1 MKKKQP
7 PGKSP
12 RAASKAQ
19 LPLRPTGAAP
29 SDAEPASGEPASP
42 RQHLKLP
49 EVLAELEAAAKALEV
64 RLTYEA
70 IGGELGAGGLCKV
83 KGQWRV
89 IIDKRTTPSER
100 VSVLAQALS
109 RFDFPRLRLSPQVH
123 ELLVRVAPAPEA
135 AGSAEATSAT
145 DSASNADSAGTTD
158 SASNA
163 DSAGTTE
170 SASNA
175 ESAGTTESASATE
188 TAGTVAVEVT
198 TESAAS
204 KFPAEGAAAGT
215 AASPPS

>member
-49 EVLAELEAAAKALEV
+49 EVLAELEAAAKALAV

-83 KGQWRV
+83 KGHWRV

-100 VSVLAQALS
+100 VSVLAQALA
-109 RFDFPRLRLSPQVH
+109 RFDFPPLRLSPQVH
-123 ELLVRVAPAPEA
+123 ELLVRLAPTP
-135 AGSAEATSAT
+135 
-145 DSASNADSAGTTD
+145 
-158 SASNA
+158 
-163 DSAGTTE
+163 
-170 SASNA
+170 
-175 ESAGTTESASATE
+175 E
-188 TAGTVAVEVT
+188 TA
-198 TESAAS
+198 
-204 KFPAEGAAAGT
+204 AAAVAAETADAAAPGLADAAAAET
-215 AASPPS
+215 SDAAVADPEPTAADAATGAAASPPP

>member
-29 SDAEPASGEPASP
+29 PAAELASGEPASP

-83 KGQWRV
+83 KGHWRV

-109 RFDFPRLRLSPQVH
+109 RFDFPRLRLSAQVH
-123 ELLVRVAPAPEA
+123 ELLVRVAPAPETADA
-135 AGSAEATSAT
+135 AAAPIT
-145 DSASNADSAGTTD
+145 
-158 SASNA
+158 
-163 DSAGTTE
+163 
-170 SASNA
+170 A
-175 ESAGTTESASATE
+175 ESADA
-188 TAGTVAVEVT
+188 
-198 TESAAS
+198 
-204 KFPAEGAAAGT
+204 AAAGP
-215 AASPPS
+215 AASPLP

>member
-109 RFDFPRLRLSPQVH
+109 RFDFPRLR
-123 ELLVRVAPAPEA
+123 RIC
-135 AGSAEATSAT
+135 
-145 DSASNADSAGTTD
+145 
-158 SASNA
+158 
-163 DSAGTTE
+163 E
-170 SASNA
+170 S
-175 ESAGTTESASATE
+175 EG
-188 TAGTVAVEVT
+188 VAVHGPISQNYFLTRLGARERAQYLSKANSARADEIRNAVQKLVSP
-198 TESAAS
+198 TEMGERFKAVALT
-204 KFPAEGAAAGT
+204 PHGGT
-215 AASPPS
+215 APPGF

>member
-19 LPLRPTGAAP
+19 LPLRPSGAAP
-29 SDAEPASGEPASP
+29 PAEVESGEPASP

-49 EVLAELEAAAKALEV
+49 EVLAELEGAAKALEV

-100 VSVLAQALS
+100 VSVLAQALA

-123 ELLVRVAPAPEA
+123 ELLLRVAPAPEA
-135 AGSAEATSAT
+135 A
-145 DSASNADSAGTTD
+145 
-158 SASNA
+158 
-163 DSAGTTE
+163 
-170 SASNA
+170 A
-175 ESAGTTESASATE
+175 ESAA
-188 TAGTVAVEVT
+188 
-198 TESAAS
+198 ESAA
-204 KFPAEGAAAGT
+204 AESAPEAAATG
-215 AASPPS
+215 SPPP